1 VNPARGATAVAEN
14 RVIAMVV
21 LGSTVSQ
28 IASAMSVA
36 IFPVIAPQLAAQL
49 AVDAS
54 FIGYQMSLLYGSAM
68 VLSAIAGTAELRW
81 GACRSMQVALI
92 FSGIGMALA
101 ITGNL
106 YSIAIAAVLVGA
118 GAALV
123 SAGAAHLLFRFSSP
137 QRRNLIFSIKQTGVP
152 IGWAAVALLAP
163 TVTLNLGWRWA
174 LAAVMVYSVC
184 MALVLQR
191 VRGRWDD
198 DRDPHAATQ
207 VHVLDGVKVLWRYPV
222 LRRLGYAGFFF
233 SFVQLCLGTFTVI
246 LLVKEA
252 DYSLITAGFMF
263 SLVQVA
269 GISSRVLL
277 GWAADATGRSISV
290 LRVSDLIVAA
300 CCVIAAFINSAWP
313 PALLAVFY
321 VVFGAMA
328 YGWNG
333 VMQAQI
339 ARLSPKGL
347 VGVTTG
353 GLMVWIFAGTLA
365 GPALFAT
372 AYRFIGSYTM
382 CFGAL
387 AAVAMTGWILLRSVR
402 VADHEQILRSH

>member
-1 VNPARGATAVAEN
+1 
-14 RVIAMVV
+14 
-21 LGSTVSQ
+21 
-28 IASAMSVA
+28 
-36 IFPVIAPQLAAQL
+36 
-49 AVDAS
+49 
-54 FIGYQMSLLYGSAM
+54 MSLLYGSAM
-68 VLSAIAGTAELRW
+68 VLSAVAGTAESRW

-92 FSGIGMALA
+92 ASGIGMALA

-106 YSIAIAAVLVGA
+106 YLIALAAVLVGA

-123 SAGAAHLLFRFSSP
+123 TAGAAHLLFRFSLP
-137 QRRNLIFSIKQTGVP
+137 RRHNLIFSIKQTGVP
-152 IGWAAVALLAP
+152 FGWAAVALIAP
-163 TVTLNLGWRWA
+163 SITLSMGWRWA
-174 LAAVMVYSVC
+174 LAAVMINAFC
-184 MALVLQR
+184 MAMVLQR
-191 VRGRWDD
+191 VRARWDD
-198 DRDPHAATQ
+198 DRDSGAATQ
-207 VHVLDGVKVLWRYPV
+207 VHVLDGLRLLWRYPI
-222 LRRLGYAGFFF
+222 LRQLGYAGFCF

-252 DYSLITAGFMF
+252 DYSLIVAGFMF
-263 SLVQVA
+263 SLIQIA

-300 CCVIAAFINSAWP
+300 CCVIAAFINSSWSP
-313 PALLAVFY
+313 VLLAVFY

-353 GLMVWIFAGTLA
+353 GLMVWIFAGTLV

-372 AYRFIGSYTM
+372 AYRFIGSYTL
-382 CFGAL
+382 CFSLL
-387 AAVAMTGWILLRSVR
+387 AAVAMAGWASLRSVR
-402 VADHEQILRSH
+402 IADHEQMLRNH

>member
-1 VNPARGATAVAEN
+1 
-14 RVIAMVV
+14 MVV
-21 LGSTVSQ
+21 LASTVSQ

-36 IFPVIAPQLAAQL
+36 IFPVIAPKLAAQL
-49 AVDAS
+49 AIDAS

-68 VLSAIAGTAELRW
+68 VLSAVAGTAELRW
-81 GACRSMQVALI
+81 GACRTMQVALVA
-92 FSGIGMALA
+92 SGTGMALA

-106 YSIAIAAVLVGA
+106 YLLAVAAVFVGA

-123 SAGAAHLLFRFSSP
+123 SAGAAHLLFRFSLP
-137 QRRNLIFSIKQTGVP
+137 QRHNLIFSIKQTGVP
-152 IGWAAVALLAP
+152 FGWAAVALLAP
-163 TVTLNLGWRWA
+163 SVTLRLGWRWA
-174 LAAVMVYSVC
+174 LAAVMIYAIC
-184 MALVLQR
+184 MAIALQR
-191 VRGRWDD
+191 VRARWDD
-198 DRDPHAATQ
+198 DRDPGGATQ
-207 VHVLDGVKVLWRYPV
+207 VHVLDGLRLLWRYPL

-233 SFVQLCLGTFTVI
+233 SFVQLCLGTFTVT

-263 SLVQVA
+263 SLIQVA

-277 GWAADATGRSISV
+277 GWAADVTGRSISV
-290 LRVSDLIVAA
+290 LRVSDLVVAA
-300 CCVIAAFINSAWP
+300 CCVIAAFINSSWSP
-313 PALLAVFY
+313 VLLAGFY

-353 GLMVWIFAGTLA
+353 GLMVWIFAGTLV

-382 CFGAL
+382 CFGVL
-387 AAVAMTGWILLRSVR
+387 AVFAMGGWASLRSVR
-402 VADHEQILRSH
+402 VAEHEQMLRNH